1 MVDEANNIS
10 EKVKEFLVRKLSE
23 SKVKINKLKRKRNIN
38 KVVIGTSAASSIIIS
53 SVIASVSLAVLPPLA
68 VTILSISSA
77 VLTGIT
83 ARFNFQDKTIIISRE
98 IDRLNKLQAKLDYV
112 ISCNG
117 DLTTEEYQEILKEF
131 NF

>member
-1 MVDEANNIS
+1 MVDETNNIS

-53 SVIASVSLAVLPPLA
+53 SVIACVSLAVLPPLA
-68 VTILSISSA
+68 VTILLISSA

-98 IDRLNKLQAKLDYV
+98 IDRLNKLQTKLDYV